1 MSHAQSLQPIVE
13 QYFANPTERNR
24 TAVIVEG
31 VHLVRSLVGRTSV
44 PKNPLA
50 SREDLESVGLMG
62 LLQALEQYDP
72 ARGTPFS
79 TFAYG
84 RIRGAL
90 IDYLRSIDP
99 LSRDQRRKLAE
110 VQAGRETLRQ
120 MMGDEPSDEDVAIYL
135 GLTMSEYH
143 ELLAQAQRRFAL
155 SLHSILFEDAEL
167 TLIDLIPDDESE
179 AEYERLEFNS
189 MVAYVE
195 SLIRTLPERE
205 QRILALYYHENL
217 TLREIAGLLS
227 LTEARISQILG
238 KTLLGL
244 RTRLH
249 EVRAKAA

>member
-1 MSHAQSLQPIVE
+1 MATPLQTLVE
-13 QYFANPTERNR
+13 AYFADPTERNR
-24 TAVIVEG
+24 SAIIGEG

-50 SREDLESVGLMG
+50 SKEDLESVGLIG
-62 LLQALEQYDP
+62 LLQALEQYDVT
-72 ARGTPFS
+72 RGTPFA

-99 LSRDQRRKLAE
+99 LSRDQRRRLAE
-110 VQAGRETLRQ
+110 VQAGREILRQ
-120 MMGDEPSDEDVAIYL
+120 TMGGEPSDEDVADYL
-135 GLTMSEYH
+135 GLGESEYH

-155 SLHSILFEDAEL
+155 SLHSILYEDAEL
-167 TLIDLIPDDESE
+167 TLIDLIADDEAE
-179 AEYERLEFNS
+179 AHFEQIEFNS
-189 MVAYVE
+189 MVDYVQGM
-195 SLIRTLPERE
+195 IKTIPERE

-217 TLREIAGLLS
+217 TLREIAELLS

-238 KTLLGL
+238 KTLLNL

>member
-1 MSHAQSLQPIVE
+1 MATQPLQPLVE

-24 TAVIVEG
+24 SAVIVEG

-62 LLQALEQYDP
+62 LLQALEQYDVT
-72 ARGTPFS
+72 RGTPFA

-99 LSRDQRRKLAE
+99 LSRDQRRKLAG

-120 MMGDEPSDEDVAIYL
+120 MMGDEPSDEDVAIFL
-135 GLTMSEYH
+135 GLGITEYY

-155 SLHSILFEDAEL
+155 SLHSILYEDAEL
-167 TLIDLIPDDESE
+167 TLIDLIPDDEAE
-179 AEYERLEFNS
+179 ATHEQLEFRS
-189 MVAYVE
+189 IVEYVQ
-195 SLIRTLPERE
+195 SLIRTLTERE
-205 QRILALYYHENL
+205 QRIIALYFYESL
-217 TLREIAGLLS
+217 TLREIAGLLG

-244 RTRLH
+244 RARMH
-249 EVRAKAA
+249 DMRAKAA

>member
-1 MSHAQSLQPIVE
+1 MTGQSLQPLVE
-13 QYFANPTERNR
+13 RYFAAPTEQNR
-24 TAVIVEG
+24 SAVILEG

-62 LLQALEQYDP
+62 LLQALEQYDVS
-72 ARGTPFS
+72 RGTPFA

-110 VQAGRETLRQ
+110 VQSGREILRQ
-120 MMGDEPSDEDVAIYL
+120 MMGDEPTDEDVADYL
-135 GLTMSEYH
+135 NLPLAEYH

-179 AEYERLEFNS
+179 AEHEKLEFNS

-238 KTLLGL
+238 KTLLNL

-249 EVRAKAA
+249 EMRAKAA